1 MSICPKTTPLFSIRK
16 LSIHSQPL
24 IPTGENPRQR
34 SCDITDLLGKTETK
48 TITYIKL
55 IKKNIKILETKI
67 IYWSK
72 KWILRRKKEK
82 KMSDTNPDDPCSGK
96 LSALFTRVAKH
107 VFGFFLMVVLCNVTH
122 YLLRPLSQP
131 RITSDTFVS
140 LSLYFYQ
147 EFYNSII
154 LSHSLCK
161 IEFRFK
167 SLNPDN
173 MNNTKKLL
181 CMFLV

>member
-1 MSICPKTTPLFSIRK
+1 
-16 LSIHSQPL
+16 
-24 IPTGENPRQR
+24 
-34 SCDITDLLGKTETK
+34 
-48 TITYIKL
+48 
-55 IKKNIKILETKI
+55 
-67 IYWSK
+67 
-72 KWILRRKKEK
+72 
-82 KMSDTNPDDPCSGK
+82 MSDANPDDPCSGK

-122 YLLRPLSQP
+122 YLLRPFSQP

-154 LSHSLCK
+154 LSRSLYR
-161 IEFRFK
+161 IELRFK

-173 MNNTKKLL
+173 MNDTKKLL